1 MKSLDD
7 IFDAVRKG
15 IDSRSLK
22 AEPAG
27 LYDPI
32 DYIVSIGGKRI
43 RPALCLLT
51 YSLFKDELDDSV
63 LTPAL
68 ALEIFHAFT
77 LLHDD
82 IMDKADMRRG
92 HETVHK
98 KWNENTA
105 ILSGDVMSIKAYEWL
120 CHAGEEKLPAVLN
133 LFNRTAAQVC
143 EGQQYDMDFEDI
155 PAIPMKDYI
164 MMIGLKTSAL
174 IACAARMGAIL
185 AGADRKSAQ
194 ALYDYGWMLG
204 IAFQITDDY
213 LDVYGDSKVFGKN
226 TGGDITN
233 NKKSWLLVESLSRAS
248 ELQRE
253 KIFKIM
259 EMPASEAPEKIR
271 EMMAMYDELG
281 IRRLAEMA
289 IEEYYNRAL
298 YALKPLSLSEAGYAG
313 LKEYA
318 VRITYR
324 KK

>member
-1 MKSLDD
+1 MKPLDVILKRVQD
-7 IFDAVRKG
+7 G
-15 IDSRSLK
+15 IKARSLK
-22 AEPAG
+22 AEPSG

-43 RPALCLLT
+43 RPALCLLS
-51 YSLFKDELDDSV
+51 YSVFRDEVDDSI

-68 ALEIFHAFT
+68 AIEIFHAFT

-92 HETVHK
+92 HLTVHK

-120 CHAGEEKLPAVLN
+120 CHARADRLPAVLK

-155 PAIPMKDYI
+155 PVIAMEDYI
-164 MMIGLKTSAL
+164 KMIGLKTSAL
-174 IACAARMGAIL
+174 IACSSKMGAVL
-185 AGADRKSAQ
+185 ADADEKSAE
-194 ALYDYGWMLG
+194 ALYDYGWQLG

-213 LDVYGDSKVFGKN
+213 LDVYGDPKVFGKN

-233 NKKSWLLVESLSRAS
+233 NKKSWLMVESLIRADKNQK
-248 ELQRE
+248 ER
-253 KIFKIM
+253 IFEIM
-259 EMPASEAPEKIR
+259 AMPETQAPEKILK
-271 EMMAMYDELG
+271 MMAIYDELD
-281 IRRLAEMA
+281 IRHLAETA

-298 YALKPLSLSEAGYAG
+298 EALTPLSLTADSYSE

-318 VRITYR
+318 TRITYR

>member
-27 LYDPI
+27 LYEPI

-92 HETVHK
+92 HETVHR

-120 CHAGEEKLPAVLN
+120 CHAGVEKLPAVLD
-133 LFNRTAAQVC
+133 LFNRTASQVC

-185 AGADRKSAQ
+185 AGADKKSAQ

-248 ELQRE
+248 VQQRE

-259 EMPASEAPEKIR
+259 EMPASEAPEKIKL
-271 EMMAMYDELG
+271 MMAIYDELG
-281 IRRLAEMA
+281 IRHLAEMA

-298 YALKPLSLSEAGYAG
+298 YALKPLNLSEAGYAG

>member
-7 IFDAVRKG
+7 ILKIVREG
-15 IDSRSLK
+15 IDSHSLK
-22 AEPAG
+22 TEPVG
-27 LYDPI
+27 LYAPI
-32 DYIVSIGGKRI
+32 DYILSIGGKRI
-43 RPALCLLT
+43 RPGLCLLT
-51 YSLFKDELDDSV
+51 YSLFKNEVDDSV

-92 HETVHK
+92 HETVHR

-120 CHAGEEKLPAVLN
+120 SHAEAEKLPAVLN

-155 PAIPMKDYI
+155 PVIPMKDYI

-174 IACAARMGAIL
+174 IACAAKMGAIL

-204 IAFQITDDY
+204 LAFQITDDY
-213 LDVYGDSKVFGKN
+213 LDVYGDSKVFGKK

-248 ELQRE
+248 EEQRE
-253 KIFKIM
+253 EIFKIM
-259 EMPASEAPEKIR
+259 EMPVSEAPEKIK
-271 EMMAMYDELG
+271 EMMAVYDELG
-281 IRRLAEMA
+281 IPHLAEMA

-298 YALKPLSLSEAGYAG
+298 YALKPLNLPEAEYAA

-318 VRITYR
+318 VRITCR

>member
-1 MKSLDD
+1 MKSLDIILKTVQD
-7 IFDAVRKG
+7 G
-15 IDSRSLK
+15 IKTRSLK

-43 RPALCLLT
+43 RPALCLLS
-51 YSLFKDELDDSV
+51 YSVFNDEVDDSV

-68 ALEIFHAFT
+68 AIEIFHAFT

-92 HETVHK
+92 HLTVHK

-120 CHAGEEKLPAVLN
+120 CHAKADRLPAVLD

-155 PAIPMKDYI
+155 PVITMEDYI
-164 MMIGLKTSAL
+164 KMIGLKTSAL
-174 IACAARMGAIL
+174 IACSSKMGAIL
-185 AGADRKSAQ
+185 AGADGKSAD
-194 ALYDYGWMLG
+194 ALYDYGWQLG

-213 LDVYGDSKVFGKN
+213 LDVYGDPKVFGKN

-233 NKKSWLLVESLSRAS
+233 NKKSWLMVESLIRAD
-248 ELQRE
+248 EEQKKR
-253 KIFKIM
+253 IFDIM
-259 EMPASEAPEKIR
+259 EIPEFRAPEKISK
-271 EMMAMYDELG
+271 MMAIYDELG
-281 IRRLAEMA
+281 IRHLAETA

-298 YALKPLSLSEAGYAG
+298 EALTPLNLPPASYSE

-318 VRITYR
+318 TRITYR

>member
-1 MKSLDD
+1 MKPLDVILKIVQD
-7 IFDAVRKG
+7 G
-15 IDSRSLK
+15 IKSRSLK
-22 AEPAG
+22 ADPVG

-43 RPALCLLT
+43 RPALCMLS
-51 YSLFKDELDDSV
+51 YSVFSDEVDDSV

-68 ALEIFHAFT
+68 AIEIFHAFT

-92 HETVHK
+92 HLTVHK

-120 CHAGEEKLPAVLN
+120 CHARSERLPAVLA

-155 PAIPMKDYI
+155 PVITMKDYI
-164 MMIGLKTSAL
+164 KMIGLKTSAL
-174 IACAARMGAIL
+174 IACSSKMGAVL
-185 AGADRKSAQ
+185 ADADEKAAK
-194 ALYDYGWMLG
+194 ALYEYGWQLG

-213 LDVYGDSKVFGKN
+213 LDVYGDPKVFGKN

-233 NKKSWLLVESLSRAS
+233 NKKSWLMVESLVRAD
-248 ELQRE
+248 EGQKER
-253 KIFKIM
+253 IFKIM
-259 EMPASEAPEKIR
+259 EIPETQASEKISK
-271 EMMAMYDELG
+271 MMAIYDELD
-281 IRRLAEMA
+281 IRHLAETA

-298 YALKPLSLSEAGYAG
+298 EALKPLNLPAASYSE
-313 LKEYA
+313 LKEFA
-318 VRITYR
+318 TRITYR

>member
-1 MKSLDD
+1 MKSLDA
-7 IFDAVRKG
+7 IFDAVQEG
-15 IDSRSLK
+15 IKARSLK

-43 RPALCLLT
+43 RPALCLLS
-51 YSLFKDELDDSV
+51 YSLFCEDVDDSV

-68 ALEIFHAFT
+68 ALEVFHAFT
-77 LLHDD
+77 LIHDD

-92 HETVHK
+92 HLTVHK

-120 CHAGEEKLPAVLN
+120 CHARSERLPAVME

-155 PAIPMKDYI
+155 PVIRMEDYL

-174 IACAARMGAIL
+174 IACASKMGAVL
-185 AGADRKSAQ
+185 AGAGAEAAD
-194 ALYDYGWMLG
+194 ALYEYGWQLG

-213 LDVYGDSKVFGKN
+213 LDVYGDPKVFGKN

-233 NKKSWLLVESLSRAS
+233 NKKSWLMVESLISAS
-248 ELQRE
+248 EDQRKRILEIMEIPATRAAE
-253 KIFKIM
+253 KI
-259 EMPASEAPEKIR
+259 EK
-271 EMMAMYDELG
+271 MKGMYEELD
-281 IRRLAEMA
+281 IRRKAEAA

-298 YALKPLSLSEAGYAG
+298 EALRPLNLPPDRYAE

-318 VRITYR
+318 TRITYR